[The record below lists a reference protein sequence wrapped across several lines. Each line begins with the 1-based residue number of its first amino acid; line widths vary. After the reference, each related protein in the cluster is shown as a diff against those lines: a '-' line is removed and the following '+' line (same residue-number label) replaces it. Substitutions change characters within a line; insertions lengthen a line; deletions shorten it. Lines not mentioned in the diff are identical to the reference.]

1 MPAHPRPVPTATAAR
16 KYKGQAGKIAV
27 VGGCR
32 EYTGAPFF
40 AAMAALKV
48 QRALHAGVGGGG
60 TDACPALLPRLPSAP
75 PS

>member
-1 MPAHPRPVPTATAAR
+1 MLCLTCRPAVLIASRPSACTAPAAE

-48 QRALHAGVGGGG
+48 RGCRAQAG
-60 TDACPALLPRLPSAP
+60 
-75 PS
+75 